1 LPDASTLKAGG
12 DSVGANAGDFSHRLA
27 QHYVVKKVGN
37 SLRFEEPKAMRGAC
51 APRMV
56 TLLRFSS
63 SVYEVFDA
71 SAANESLEQAF
82 IIEK

>member
-1 LPDASTLKAGG
+1 
-12 DSVGANAGDFSHRLA
+12 
-27 QHYVVKKVGN
+27 
-37 SLRFEEPKAMRGAC
+37 
-51 APRMV
+51 MV